1 MYLHICP
8 VHNAWLYLAYMAYI
22 SFYNYAIRSHI
33 LFKINYLVFPFRL
46 WFMNTNE

>member
-8 VHNAWLYLAYMAYI
+8 AHNTWLYLAYMAYI
-22 SFYNYAIRSHI
+22 SFYDYTVQSHI

-46 WFMNTNE
+46 WFVNTNK